1 MTFQSWK
8 PLVALAALIAVAGG
22 FGVWW
27 WRTSGYVST
36 DDARIKAEVVAV
48 SAELTAKLS
57 SLAKEEG
64 DLVTRQE
71 VLATLDR
78 RELEILFQQADA
90 EADRLRN
97 KARQGTKEIELHI
110 ARQKEEVVKAEAALR
125 ASRHQ
130 FDDARAHA
138 DQAKQDWSRHQQLF
152 DRALVAEQELERAK
166 TGLRQADAQM
176 STMQEKIKEGQST
189 VDLAHIKSRETA
201 IMEVDLQARGADV
214 RRAEAMLADLS
225 RKLQLTTIHSPV
237 AGVVV
242 KKNAHAGEVVQ
253 SGQAIYMVVDASR
266 YWIEANVE
274 ETEIRFIR
282 PGSPVII
289 RVDSYPDQQFD
300 GKVIEIGGA
309 TVSEFSLFTP
319 QKLTGQFIKS
329 TQRLPVKISVTNTN
343 GALRVGMLVVV
354 RIKKHSNSSVQ

>member
-8 PLVALAALIAVAGG
+8 TLAALAAFIAVVGG
-22 FGVWW
+22 FGLWW
-27 WRTSGYVST
+27 WSTSGYVST

-64 DLVTRQE
+64 DQVTRQE

-97 KARQGTKEIELHI
+97 KVQQGTKEIELHI

-125 ASRHQ
+125 AARHQ
-130 FDDARAHA
+130 LDDMRAHA
-138 DQAKQDWSRHQQLF
+138 DQAKEDWSRNHKLF

-166 TGLRQADAQM
+166 TSLRQADAQM
-176 STMQEKIKEGQST
+176 STMQEKIKEGEST
-189 VDLAHIKSRETA
+189 LDLARIKSQETA
-201 IMEVDLQARGADV
+201 VMEADLRARSAEV
-214 RRAEAMLADLS
+214 RRAEAVLADLS

-237 AGVVV
+237 AGIVV
-242 KKNAHAGEVVQ
+242 KKNAHTGEVIQ
-253 SGQAIYMVVDASR
+253 SGQPIYMVIDASR

-300 GKVIEIGGA
+300 GKVVEVGGA

-343 GALRVGMLVVV
+343 GVLRVGMLVVV
-354 RIKKHSNSSVQ
+354 RIKKHTH

>member
-8 PLVALAALIAVAGG
+8 TLVALVALIAAVGG

-27 WRTSGYVST
+27 WRSSGYVAT
-36 DDARIKAEVVAV
+36 DDARIKAEIVAV
-48 SAELTAKLS
+48 SAELTAKLQ
-57 SLAKEEG
+57 SLTKEEG
-64 DLVTRQE
+64 DTVARQE

-78 RELEILFQQADA
+78 RELEILLQQAEA
-90 EADRLRN
+90 EVDRLRN
-97 KARQGTKEIELHI
+97 KTQQGTKEIELHV
-110 ARQKEEVVKAEAALR
+110 ARQKEEVVRAEAALR

-130 FDDARAHA
+130 LDDARAHA
-138 DQAKQDWSRHQQLF
+138 DQVKEDWTRNQKLF

-166 TGLRQADAQM
+166 TSLRQAEAQM
-176 STMQEKIKEGQST
+176 STMQEKIKESEST
-189 VDLAHIKSRETA
+189 LDLARIKSKETA
-201 IMEVDLQARGADV
+201 VMEADLKARAADV

-242 KKNAHAGEVVQ
+242 KKNAHSGEVIQ
-253 SGQAIYMVVDASR
+253 SGHPIYMVVDASR

-282 PGSPVII
+282 TGSPVII
-289 RVDSYPDQQFD
+289 KVDSYPDQQFD
-300 GKVIEIGGA
+300 GKVIEVGGA

-343 GALRVGMLVVV
+343 GVLRVGMLVVV
-354 RIKKHSNSSVQ
+354 RIKKHSH